1 MPCFVIFWLLLRSL
15 SCSPSASFPT
25 MLSLVAVVAAFM
37 AAERV
42 QAAFMAEVSAVVLF
56 MLAASMAGIASPEVR
71 ALLIR

>member
-1 MPCFVIFWLLLRSL
+1 
-15 SCSPSASFPT
+15 

-42 QAAFMAEVSAVVLF
+42 QVAFMAEVSAVALF
-56 MLAASMAGIASPEVR
+56 TRAASMAGIASPEVR